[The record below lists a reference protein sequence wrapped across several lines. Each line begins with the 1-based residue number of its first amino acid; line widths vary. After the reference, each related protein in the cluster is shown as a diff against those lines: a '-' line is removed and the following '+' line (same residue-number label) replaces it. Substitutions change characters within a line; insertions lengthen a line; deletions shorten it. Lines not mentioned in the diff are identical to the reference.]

1 MMARFRIALAMLCAW
16 VALIGAAVLLWRGP
30 GGLGALLWFVFV
42 SGAGVLILP
51 ASIQYGPDDGARSP
65 GEGNK

>member
-1 MMARFRIALAMLCAW
+1 MMLRFRIALAMGCAW
-16 VALIGAAVLLWRGP
+16 VAIIGAAVLLWRGP

-51 ASIQYGPDDGARSP
+51 AEIQQRPADGPGK
-65 GEGNK
+65 GME